1 MDPKGNFIVGGL
13 VLLVF
18 VLVVWVVPYFQR
30 ERPRKPRAPGA
41 SFAVAPPNV
50 GEPVATD
57 GYPRRAYE
65 GVPYPWRPPPMPPF
79 EGPINPDPPLSALGR
94 DALGDWMGYDDPY
107 NTLKNLED
115 GVRPGASTW
124 FRAGRGWASFP
135 GSYEG
140 SSAASMSAYM
150 VAT

>member
-1 MDPKGNFIVGGL
+1 
-13 VLLVF
+13 
-18 VLVVWVVPYFQR
+18 
-30 ERPRKPRAPGA
+30 
-41 SFAVAPPNV
+41 
-50 GEPVATD
+50 
-57 GYPRRAYE
+57 
-65 GVPYPWRPPPMPPF
+65 MPPF

-150 VAT
+150 VATYTKKSGPSTATGRSYCRPESSVPVHMRRPHGRMGG